1 MKDESWRFAPLDCAP
16 QALFHPSSFR
26 PHPLHCRK
34 ACVSLIRAIF
44 NSELHAMTM
53 ENPPVDWDEQVQFL
67 RGLAHIVRD
76 ENLSEL
82 SLESGGVRLSLKSAA
97 PGATVVVAPSAA
109 PLSGVAAAPD
119 SGLVPVVSPMVG
131 VFYRAPSPND
141 PNFVEVGDSV
151 SIGQVIG
158 VVEAMK
164 VFNEIVSE
172 IEGTVAEIVAQNSEL
187 VETGAPLVKI
197 QVVRS

>member
-1 MKDESWRFAPLDCAP
+1 
-16 QALFHPSSFR
+16 
-26 PHPLHCRK
+26 
-34 ACVSLIRAIF
+34 
-44 NSELHAMTM
+44 MTM

-82 SLESGGVRLSLKSAA
+82 SLESGGVRLSLKSTA
-97 PGATVVVAPSAA
+97 PGATVIVAAPSAPVQGA
-109 PLSGVAAAPD
+109 TATPD
-119 SGLVPVVSPMVG
+119 SGLVPIVSPMVG

-141 PNFVEVGDSV
+141 PNFVEEGDTV
-151 SIGQVIG
+151 TVGQVIG

-187 VETGAPLVKI
+187 VETGAPLIKL
-197 QVVRS
+197 RK

>member
-1 MKDESWRFAPLDCAP
+1 
-16 QALFHPSSFR
+16 
-26 PHPLHCRK
+26 
-34 ACVSLIRAIF
+34 
-44 NSELHAMTM
+44 M

-97 PGATVVVAPSAA
+97 PGAILVAAAPSA
-109 PLSGVAAAPD
+109 PVQGAAATPD
-119 SGLVPVVSPMVG
+119 SGLVPIVSPMVG
-131 VFYRAPSPND
+131 VFYRAPSPGD
-141 PNFVEVGDSV
+141 PNFVEVGDNV

-164 VFNEIVSE
+164 FFNEIVSE

-187 VETGAPLVKI
+187 VETGAPLIRVQKG
-197 QVVRS
+197 

>member
-1 MKDESWRFAPLDCAP
+1 
-16 QALFHPSSFR
+16 
-26 PHPLHCRK
+26 
-34 ACVSLIRAIF
+34 
-44 NSELHAMTM
+44 MTM

-97 PGATVVVAPSAA
+97 SGATLVAA
-109 PLSGVAAAPD
+109 PLAAPVQSAVAPD

-141 PNFVEVGDSV
+141 PHFVEVGDTV
-151 SIGQVIG
+151 TIGQIIG

-164 VFNEIVSE
+164 VFNEIISD
-172 IEGTVAEIVAQNSEL
+172 IEGTVAQIIAENSEL
-187 VETGAPLVKI
+187 VETGAPLVMIKK
-197 QVVRS
+197 STP